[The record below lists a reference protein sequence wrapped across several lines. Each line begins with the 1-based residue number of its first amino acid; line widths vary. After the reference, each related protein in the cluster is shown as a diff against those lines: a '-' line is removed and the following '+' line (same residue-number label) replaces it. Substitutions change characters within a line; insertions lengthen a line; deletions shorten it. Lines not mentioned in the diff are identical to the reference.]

1 MRPPLGPA
9 LAIVA
14 VAGLASCGG
23 DGVLETDT
31 GPPPTSTP
39 TLSMLQAS
47 IFTPRC
53 AVPTCHLAPFPQQG
67 MELIEGMTYGY
78 VVNVDSNELPAF
90 KRVAPGHSADSYL
103 FMKISGDPR
112 LVGERM
118 PMGGILSDP
127 DIEAIRQWIDAGAK
141 DD

>member
-1 MRPPLGPA
+1 MRRPPA
-9 LAIVA
+9 SVLAIA
-14 VAGLASCGG
+14 LSAGLASCGG

-31 GPPPTSTP
+31 GPPPTSPP
-39 TLSMLQAS
+39 TLTMLQAS
-47 IFTPRC
+47 IFSQRC

-78 VVNVDSNELPAF
+78 IVNVDSNELPAF

-103 FMKISGDPR
+103 YMKVSGDPR
-112 LVGERM
+112 IVGERM
-118 PMGGILSDP
+118 PFGGILSDP